1 MRCYACEQ
9 INNDHSRFCSECG
22 ASLAPVVW
30 SPPEVIDPQQ
40 AQAAAQPMSRLAT
53 AGPSMP
59 GAQQFRH
66 PAYAPPAPAVQPG
79 QAYGAYGYAPQVAPP
94 ATPLI
99 NNNVTV
105 TQAPPY
111 APPPPAPSLPAV
123 VMTTRRH
130 GALTIFLATLVLT
143 AIGMLAGYI
152 WAQATLSSPYY
163 SPDRSI
169 SLLAG
174 VITLLVLLVT
184 FVVLER
190 LARH

>member
-59 GAQQFRH
+59 GAQQFRQ

-143 AIGMLAGYI
+143 ALGMFAGI
-152 WAQATLSSPYY
+152 LWASASYNSST
-163 SPDRSI
+163 S
-169 SLLAG
+169 AVAA
-174 VITLLVLLVT
+174 VITLLALVAT
-184 FVVLER
+184 FLILER

>member
-59 GAQQFRH
+59 GAQQFRQ
-66 PAYAPPAPAVQPG
+66 PA
-79 QAYGAYGYAPQVAPP
+79 
-94 ATPLI
+94 
-99 NNNVTV
+99 
-105 TQAPPY
+105 Y

-143 AIGMLAGYI
+143 AIGMLAGYV
-152 WAQATLSSPYY
+152 WAQAQAARYY
-163 SPDRSI
+163 GDGSVA
-169 SLLAG
+169 LLAG
-174 VITLLVLLVT
+174 LITLLVLLVT

>member
-30 SPPEVIDPQQ
+30 SPPQVIEPQQ
-40 AQAAAQPMSRLAT
+40 AQAPARPVAHMAT
-53 AGPSMP
+53 AGPAMP
-59 GAQQFRH
+59 AAQPFRQS
-66 PAYAPPAPAVQPG
+66 AYAPPAPAVQPG
-79 QAYGAYGYAPQVAPP
+79 QAYGAYGYAPQA
-94 ATPLI
+94 APLI

-111 APPPPAPSLPAV
+111 AAPPLPAV

-130 GALTIFLATLVLT
+130 GALTVFLATLVLT
-143 AIGMLAGYI
+143 ALGMFAGI
-152 WAQATLSSPYY
+152 LWASASYSS
-163 SPDRSI
+163 STSAVAAVMT
-169 SLLAG
+169 LLA
-174 VITLLVLLVT
+174 LVAT
-184 FVVLER
+184 FLILEK